1 MPELEATQRER
12 LKRNIRAH
20 LALRAR
26 DQTPLPTIPRP
37 PPDDA
42 ALAVEDEGGYHPA
55 DAHAAPHEGGVAL
68 ETEEGDHDH
77 LIGVAAPQS
86 PELQPEELAQN
97 AILARQ
103 LRECLGRNSEAAR
116 KVAIYLKLLLSIDG
130 ALSPHVVID
139 I

>member
-1 MPELEATQRER
+1 
-12 LKRNIRAH
+12 
-20 LALRAR
+20 
-26 DQTPLPTIPRP
+26 
-37 PPDDA
+37 
-42 ALAVEDEGGYHPA
+42 A